1 MKTPAV
7 LLFLHMLGA
16 AGALHLASR
25 FDAVGRLSAWTSS
38 AAVKGAS
45 VACALW
51 AAQMLCAFSALH
63 HNSVLFVLTWSS
75 VVREAIQAGVAA
87 WTRGQPL
94 SGDTRLVLGTAA
106 GAAGGWVVW
115 VWVDI
120 SGYSCFFAVCG
131 TAPQRAVCRG
141 VLSVAWG

>member
-25 FDAVGRLSAWTSS
+25 FDAVGRL
-38 AAVKGAS
+38 
-45 VACALW
+45 
-51 AAQMLCAFSALH
+51 AFSALH